1 MIGKNNMK
9 GSVYREDNIGEQ
21 KIKADIIL
29 NAWLNYC
36 RQSKV
41 YRMMEYIGLR

>member
-1 MIGKNNMK
+1 MNKKIKQSKN
-9 GSVYREDNIGEQ
+9 SIGEQ

-36 RQSKV
+36 RQSPV
-41 YRMMEYIGLR
+41 YRAMEYIGLR

>member
-1 MIGKNNMK
+1 MEEWKKTKKN
-9 GSVYREDNIGEQ
+9 NIGEQ
-21 KIKADIIL
+21 KIKADIVL

-36 RQSKV
+36 RTSRV